1 MSKQRRKSQPIARSG
16 FIREFGSRVRQAR
29 VQAGLK
35 QAELARAARLSVA
48 YMARVEL
55 GQTECG
61 IELASRIASALGI
74 GVRELFPS
82 EKPDRPR
89 ASGELARRR
98 LESILSSGDQ
108 QALGLLVPVLTLLEE
123 SAGRRR
129 RRA

>member
-1 MSKQRRKSQPIARSG
+1 MSKQRRKSEPIARSG
-16 FIREFGSRVRQAR
+16 FIREFGYRVRQAR

-35 QAELARAARLSVA
+35 QAELARAAKLSIA

-74 GVRELFPS
+74 GVRELFPP
-82 EKPDRPR
+82 EKPDRLR
-89 ASGELARRR
+89 VSSELARRR
-98 LESILSSGDQ
+98 LESILNSGDQ
-108 QALGLLVPVLTLLEE
+108 QALTMMLPILTMIEE

-129 RRA
+129 RRS

>member
-1 MSKQRRKSQPIARSG
+1 MSKKHRKSEPIARSG

-35 QAELARAARLSVA
+35 QAELARAAKLSIA

-74 GVRELFPS
+74 GVRDLFPP
-82 EKPDRPR
+82 EKPDKPR
-89 ASGELARRR
+89 VSSELARRR
-98 LESILSSGDQ
+98 LESILNSGDQ
-108 QALGLLVPVLTLLEE
+108 QALALLVPIMTLIEE
-123 SAGRRR
+123 SAARRR